1 MVERPMGDCES
12 ERSEKGF
19 WGETV
24 AYHKEFVDAI
34 FRMDCWGKTERSI
47 VRLPDVNGQVNLLN
61 YRQGSGISFVFLPN
75 QRSLSGTRPLV
86 CGET

>member
-24 AYHKEFVDAI
+24 RITKSLIDAI
-34 FRMDCWGKTERSI
+34 FRMDCWGETERSI
-47 VRLPDVNGQVNLLN
+47 VRLPDVNGQQTKFC
-61 YRQGSGISFVFLPN
+61 QGDRFDFGI
-75 QRSLSGTRPLV
+75 
-86 CGET
+86 

>member
-1 MVERPMGDCES
+1 MDYFAAGRKSSKFKFYPSTMVERPMGDCES

-47 VRLPDVNGQVNLLN
+47 VRLPDVNGQNL
-61 YRQGSGISFVFLPN
+61 IDFL
-75 QRSLSGTRPLV
+75 
-86 CGET
+86 